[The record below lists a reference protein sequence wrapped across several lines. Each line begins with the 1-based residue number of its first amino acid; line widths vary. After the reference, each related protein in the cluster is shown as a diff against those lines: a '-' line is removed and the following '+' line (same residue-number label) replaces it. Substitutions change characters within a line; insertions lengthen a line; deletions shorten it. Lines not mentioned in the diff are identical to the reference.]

1 MHRFHLPP
9 SQCSGTTLQLEDRE
23 AHHAAQVLRL
33 QKGARLTLL
42 QAIPKGKTFEVI
54 VQKATELGAHRVVPL
69 VTERVVTRLE
79 KDAEHKMGKWRQ
91 VAIESIKQCGSPWLP
106 EISPP
111 ATLAQLFAQKEE
123 YDLSLVAALTGDRQ
137 HPRRVF
143 EQFQRERNQLPA
155 SIGIWVGPEGDFT
168 ADELAAILAQGAKPI
183 SLGANV
189 LRAETAAIYCLSVLS
204 YELQSHQT

>member
-1 MHRFHLPP
+1 
-9 SQCSGTTLQLEDRE
+9 
-23 AHHAAQVLRL
+23 
-33 QKGARLTLL
+33 
-42 QAIPKGKTFEVI
+42 
-54 VQKATELGAHRVVPL
+54 
-69 VTERVVTRLE
+69 
-79 KDAEHKMGKWRQ
+79 
-91 VAIESIKQCGSPWLP
+91 
-106 EISPP
+106 
-111 ATLAQLFAQKEE
+111 
-123 YDLSLVAALTGDRQ
+123 
-137 HPRRVF
+137 VF